1 MTQKARRSGLWET
14 KKAMRLNPFDTSKI
28 DVRSTRAGGSG
39 GARKAGGVGCGAL
52 VIALIGAVAFGIDPM
67 QTLSVLDGIE
77 GQTGSGAPSAG
88 GDLSEDQ
95 ICSSGPY
102 AREACDALT
111 SLNATWS
118 REFAGGRSDFRQP
131 FLNLYRDGR
140 VTTDGCGS
148 ATSAVGPFYCPAD
161 YGIYI
166 DTAFFDQ
173 LAQMSG
179 TRGDFARLYVLAH
192 EYGHHIQNVTGIAGE
207 VRRFQNAN
215 PQAANQVQVR
225 MELHADCL
233 AGVWAGRNR
242 DAIEPGDMEEGLKAA
257 SAVGDDTLMRGAGQR
272 INPENFTHGTSAQ
285 RREALMRGLESANEN
300 ACNVYFDF

>member
-1 MTQKARRSGLWET
+1 
-14 KKAMRLNPFDTSKI
+14 
-28 DVRSTRAGGSG
+28 
-39 GARKAGGVGCGAL
+39 
-52 VIALIGAVAFGIDPM
+52 
-67 QTLSVLDGIE
+67 
-77 GQTGSGAPSAG
+77 
-88 GDLSEDQ
+88 
-95 ICSSGPY
+95 
-102 AREACDALT
+102 
-111 SLNATWS
+111 
-118 REFAGGRSDFRQP
+118 
-131 FLNLYRDGR
+131 
-140 VTTDGCGS
+140 
-148 ATSAVGPFYCPAD
+148 
-161 YGIYI
+161 
-166 DTAFFDQ
+166 
-173 LAQMSG
+173 
-179 TRGDFARLYVLAH
+179 VLAH